1 MRSIIIALF
10 MTTSVLLV
18 GCAGNPDSPQAREC
32 RNGLSIAYKELEAA
46 KGKSG
51 AIDFAKAISL
61 LTAAKIQLEFEKY
74 PNCINKVK
82 RARAY
87 IRQHSTNNTN

>member
-1 MRSIIIALF
+1 MRSIIIVLF
-10 MTTSVLLV
+10 MATSVLLA

-32 RNGLSIAYKELEAA
+32 RNGLSVANKELEAA
-46 KGKSG
+46 SGKSG
-51 AIDFAKAISL
+51 AVDVAKAVSL

-74 PNCINKVK
+74 PNCIDKVK

-87 IRQHSTNNTN
+87 IRQYSTN

>member
-1 MRSIIIALF
+1 MRSIIIVLF
-10 MTTSVLLV
+10 MATSVLLV

-32 RNGLSIAYKELEAA
+32 RNGLSVAYKELDAA
-46 KGKSG
+46 RGKSG
-51 AIDFAKAISL
+51 AVDFAKAVSL

-74 PNCINKVK
+74 PNCIDKVK

-87 IRQHSTNNTN
+87 IRQYSKN

>member
-1 MRSIIIALF
+1 VRSIIIVLF
-10 MTTSVLLV
+10 MATSVLLV

-32 RNGLSIAYKELEAA
+32 RNGLSVAYKELDAA
-46 KGKSG
+46 RGKSG
-51 AIDFAKAISL
+51 AVDFAKAVSL

-74 PNCINKVK
+74 PNCIDKVK

-87 IRQHSTNNTN
+87 ISQYSKN

>member
-10 MTTSVLLV
+10 MATSVLLV

-32 RNGLSIAYKELEAA
+32 RNGLSVAYKELDAA
-46 KGKSG
+46 RGKTG
-51 AIDFAKAISL
+51 AVDFTKAVSL

-74 PNCINKVK
+74 PNCIDKVK

-87 IRQHSTNNTN
+87 IRHYSKN